1 MREVANEVKRLVS
14 VVIPVYNEAENVS
27 DAYNRVRA
35 VFEDELRDYDFEIVF
50 TDNHSTDN
58 TYAEIAQLAKN
69 DPRVRV
75 ASFVR
80 NYGFNRSLLTGYR
93 LAEGEVAIQLD
104 CDLQDPPELF
114 PEFLRHWEAGS
125 DVVVAVRKKRVE
137 AGWLTF
143 LRKTFY
149 RGLRRISQDNLVVDG
164 GDYRLVDRSILDKL
178 KSIHDSAPY
187 VRGLVSS
194 LARNQS
200 TFPYERK
207 ERLRGESKFPV
218 MRLVTLAIDGVV
230 SHSTIPLRLAS
241 IFGFLVAIFAVL
253 LALMY
258 VFLRLFL
265 GVEMPA
271 GFTTSVILELLSIG
285 LNAIFLGIIGEYL
298 GRIHMQLR
306 QTPLTV
312 IQKGINLT

>member
-1 MREVANEVKRLVS
+1 M
-14 VVIPVYNEAENVS
+14 
-27 DAYNRVRA
+27 
-35 VFEDELRDYDFEIVF
+35 
-50 TDNHSTDN
+50 
-58 TYAEIAQLAKN
+58 
-69 DPRVRV
+69 
-75 ASFVR
+75 
-80 NYGFNRSLLTGYR
+80 
-93 LAEGEVAIQLD
+93 
-104 CDLQDPPELF
+104 
-114 PEFLRHWEAGS
+114 
-125 DVVVAVRKKRVE
+125 
-137 AGWLTF
+137 
-143 LRKTFY
+143 
-149 RGLRRISQDNLVVDG
+149 
-164 GDYRLVDRSILDKL
+164 
-178 KSIHDSAPY
+178 
-187 VRGLVSS
+187 

-200 TFPYERK
+200 TFPYERN

-230 SHSTIPLRLAS
+230 SHSTVPLRLAS
-241 IFGFLVAIFAVL
+241 IFGFLVAILAVP

-265 GVEMPA
+265 GVAMPA